1 MALEQSLNKE
11 YGKFK
16 QLYTNEGALQKYYLT
31 AHRKAEVTKNMKM
44 ISGFLGTYRD
54 EFKEATAER
63 IKKDES
69 AIEKVISVVEE
80 RMQLK
85 MRSNHL
91 LTLQH
96 QELQALKFRMT

>member
-11 YGKFK
+11 CGEFK
-16 QLYTNEGALQKYYLT
+16 QLYTNERALQKDYLT
-31 AHRKAEVTKNMKM
+31 AHRKAEVTKNLKM
-44 ISGFLGTYRD
+44 ISGFLRTYRG

-80 RMQLK
+80 RMVNPFEVDIGATEDEKQPLINIAI
-85 MRSNHL
+85 S
-91 LTLQH
+91 
-96 QELQALKFRMT
+96 